1 MANPISE
8 RPLRALI
15 DDLANAIRAK
25 DVNAVM
31 TYYAPDVLAFD
42 LLPPLQYRGAEAIR
56 NRLSEWFSS
65 FQGPIGFEMR
75 GLKITEG
82 GDVAFCH
89 SLNGVS
95 GTNTGGERVE
105 MWWRARTCFRKIDDQ
120 WLVTHGPAPNLL
132 ICEAAKPRLTSNHS
146 MRDSRP

>member
-31 TYYAPDVLAFD
+31 TYYAPDILAFD

-65 FQGPIGFEMR
+65 FEGPIPC
-75 GLKITEG
+75 T
-82 GDVAFCH
+82 
-89 SLNGVS
+89 
-95 GTNTGGERVE
+95 
-105 MWWRARTCFRKIDDQ
+105 
-120 WLVTHGPAPNLL
+120 
-132 ICEAAKPRLTSNHS
+132 
-146 MRDSRP
+146 